1 MKRTIKYISGLLV
14 LVLALGFLGLNGK
27 EAKAASSDAIF
38 TEAKDGITITKDM
51 TAPTPETPGK
61 EDYIFAGYYAE
72 EECVTPVTKSTDST
86 VYAKFVPSTVLSV
99 KAQIKA
105 NTTLESN
112 KTNLR
117 LTSSVDS
124 LKYKTVGFEV
134 YYDGAT
140 KPIVIKSTSVFKRI
154 VASETSGVDYN
165 FGPKIV
171 DTESEY
177 FVTATLVNI
186 AKKNFDKSFYIKPY
200 WQTLDGTTVY
210 GEGKYFT
217 IENGL
222 DENNINVAIR
232 TNETLNGTIK
242 ATVAGT
248 QYDATVA
255 YQDDTYAYL
264 NINVNNKKVTDLDST
279 SVIEAAGGMATYRNL
294 MKKYDGTAD
303 TSWYTLDP
311 EAKAYT
317 IATVPEFYGL
327 AEVGNL
333 AGKEIYLA
341 SDIEV
346 NSETLITADMDANY
360 KKWRSYENGTYT
372 YKDAPTHSWTPIPE
386 FAGEFYGEGH
396 TISGLYASL
405 GETQYV
411 GLFAK
416 TTSTAVVQDFK
427 LVNSYLAN
435 GKAGAIAYLGSI
447 AGTAL
452 GTFSD
457 IYSDAIVVSGGQR
470 VGGFIGY
477 VSSDSST
484 TTKFKMT
491 NCWFDGSVTSTRA
504 DDIRIGGFVGQSQA
518 TAEITNC
525 LNTGS
530 VNTPDANT
538 ADPEVAGLVG
548 CVSTAMTINNCVN
561 VGALNIGAGTTNY
574 GGIVGYNKSKVSGT
588 NNYYVEENGQAGPNI
603 TDAIATSVADSD
615 IKGSAAESL
624 NMDFANT
631 WATVT
636 GHTPVLKTFQTL
648 VVDDTWYDESKDTFV
663 LKDKADLLGFALL
676 SQEKD
681 FAGKT
686 VKLGADVEVFAGNA
700 STWGTTVGTK
710 TWLPIG
716 NATIP
721 FAGTFDGGLHTIR
734 GVYFNTTSEQG
745 GLFSQTASSAIVK
758 NLKLENSYFKSSRG
772 AGADMGS
779 IAGVA
784 AGKISNVY
792 SDASVVSTNESNGRR
807 LGGIVGNAHGGLTL
821 MNVWFDGEVS
831 GAMKNDARI
840 GGIIGSGAQDNV
852 AYYMYN
858 CLNTGSVKAPNATG
872 SALDLGGLVG
882 HVSSKSTITMVNSLN
897 VGEISYNEATGE
909 IDAIIGYAKSAN
921 TTLKNVYATTESCGL
936 NMTYSGSNKVE
947 ESTVLGDLA
956 STKLA
961 GFNFETTWK
970 TVTDATPILNLAAVQ
985 NNDTTWYDATATEY
999 VLYDQADLY
1008 GFAEL
1013 SYVTNFA
1020 GKTVK
1025 LGSDIVVN
1033 TGDAAT
1039 WATAAPEY
1047 EWMPIG
1053 SYANR
1058 FAGTFDGDNHTISG
1072 LYLLTGY
1079 RRQGLFSATAAGSTV
1094 KNLRLTNS
1102 YFKSTVTGGQS
1113 EFGSIVGDAIGT
1125 FSNIYSNAIIVG
1137 SGIQNGGILG
1147 YVTGNSTIDNAW
1159 FDGSITNSRTTDLR
1173 IGGIVGNVAK
1183 DVTADFTNCLNT
1195 GAISGPNA
1203 TGNDVCIGGI
1213 VGWVGTSAT
1222 MTNCLALGPVTAL
1235 NGGNNI
1241 GSVAGHDAGEVI
1253 TVTNV
1258 FGTAASHKWKG
1269 VTKAYRIEN
1278 TNYAT
1283 ILGTTATET
1292 LTGFDFADTW
1302 AVVEGNTP
1310 VLKSFYDIMIDT
1322 SWYDEDEDTFVLY
1335 DKADLY
1341 GFTMLS
1347 KENNFEGKTIK
1358 LGADIVVNAGAPST
1372 WNAYQKMRW
1381 LPIGE
1386 FAGTFDG
1393 ANHTI
1398 SGIFFDGS
1406 QGNAGLF
1413 SKTTKDAVLESFKL
1427 ENSYIKN
1434 ADKAYTGSI
1443 VGYGN
1448 GTIHNVH
1455 SSAEVYS
1462 NNKYVGGLVGGNY
1475 GGDAGFTM
1483 TQCSFGGTVE
1493 SSFGGDIELGGLV
1506 GYLASPNCVI
1516 SNCLNT
1522 GTVKGTNSKS
1532 EDIGGLIGCA
1542 AGDCGAGARIENLLN
1557 IGTVTNTKSSPSY
1570 TDLAIGYKNKAVTG
1584 VVNVYATSA
1593 TKTGKEVKLENIK
1606 GDAARSTL
1614 VGFDF
1619 YNVWKTRVDDT
1630 PVLGAE
1636 TATVDEFVVKGAADL
1651 VYISKLSQTDNFEG
1665 KTIKLAADIDMDGI
1679 SWTPMCADAV
1689 AKRFAGTFDGQ
1700 GYTISNLSVTNTAGY
1715 AGLFASTNSKAVI
1728 KNLIIDTA
1736 TINSTNKYV
1745 GVIAGQGQGTY
1756 SDIRV
1761 TNATV
1766 AAKGRMAGLIGLAE
1780 GSVTMS
1786 NCSFD
1791 GSVTC
1796 SGSDKENRY
1805 VGGLIGYISSGNL
1818 RMSNCLNLGDVY
1830 DSAECGSDR
1839 PGIGGIIG
1847 CISASVKT
1855 IEIHSCVN
1863 AGIVTVRSA
1872 SAVSDY
1878 GPFIGRLNLPTNG
1891 FELYELTKN
1900 YTVPS
1905 TDTSIVEDVQV
1916 VEVATDET
1924 MQLLDWENHWEM
1936 VEGVPQVRFAKADFE
1951 EEKCIEVD
1959 ATALTNLKTLY
1970 SSRNLKQ
1977 GDIHAHAN
1985 NGGASDGT
1993 VSLADWKNQMVE
2005 LDMDFAASLDHRET
2019 DHIRLADWD
2028 KDKFI
2033 YGTELGA
2040 GIHDSATKVNG
2051 QDLGIHYNMMFSKEE
2066 DFVNLLTKTE
2076 FSDDFDYS
2084 ATAISYAPYNGGHI
2098 KEAGFDTT
2106 AELKRF
2112 IQAVQ
2117 AYNGFYV
2124 LAHPMNSPSY
2134 ITADNWKTYLKPY
2147 AVDGMGIE
2155 VMYDALTG
2163 TQCKKG
2169 YELWKAMLNDG
2180 YKVYATAGTDTH
2192 KALETQHPS
2201 GPWEALT
2208 SIYAAKENGENY
2220 WSEAYLR
2227 YLINGNFTAGSVGIQ
2242 MCVGSTQ
2249 MGGTG
2254 TFSGEYLE
2262 VGVGALHKSV
2272 YNAEHKYRV
2281 EIWSNEG
2288 LVYSQQFDATTDES
2302 QMTYLRM
2309 KADADSKY
2317 YRVEIYDT
2325 TTNLRIA
2332 LGNPIWNSA
2341 K

>member
-1 MKRTIKYISGLLV
+1 MRKMMKNLCMLLM
-14 LVLALGFLGLNGK
+14 LVAVCWFVGTGK
-27 EAKAASSDAIF
+27 SQVMAANDAFIVKEY
-38 TEAKDGITITKDM
+38 TEGTPAVTQTYDG
-51 TAPTPETPGK
+51 
-61 EDYIFAGYYAE
+61 DYIFAGYYKEAE
-72 EECVTPVTKSTDST
+72 CKTPVSGKTTDT
-86 VYAKFVPSTVLSV
+86 VYAKYVPSKVLSV
-99 KAQIKA
+99 KAQLKA
-105 NTTLESN
+105 DTTASSAN
-112 KTNLR
+112 TNLR
-117 LTSSVDS
+117 LVSTVDS
-124 LKYKTVGFEV
+124 LNYKAVGFEV
-134 YYDGAT
+134 YYNGAE
-140 KPIVIKSTSVFKRI
+140 KPIVIKSTTVYKRI
-154 VASETSGVDYN
+154 VASAESGVDYN
-165 FGPKIV
+165 YGSKVI

-177 FVTATLVNI
+177 FITATLVNI
-186 AKKNFDKSFYIKPY
+186 NKNNFDNGFYIKPY
-200 WQTLDGTTVY
+200 WKTLDGTTVY
-210 GEGKYFT
+210 GEGKYIT
-217 IENGL
+217 VNNGL
-222 DENNINVAIR
+222 DKNNINLAV
-232 TNETLNGTIK
+232 NVGENFDVSK
-242 ATVAGT
+242 ATVSIPGVTSKDAKVEK
-248 QYDATVA
+248 YDAP
-255 YQDDTYAYL
+255 YAY
-264 NINVNNKKVTDLDST
+264 INVTVENKNTKLPSLSEVVVSDGTISKT
-279 SVIEAAGGMATYRNL
+279 TTYRNL
-294 MKKYDGTAD
+294 VKEYNGTPD
-303 TSWYTLDP
+303 DSWYTVDP
-311 EAKAYT
+311 DATAFT
-317 IATVPEFYGL
+317 IVTAADLYGFATVVNEQAVSFEGKTIYVV
-327 AEVGNL
+327 ADIAVNEGN
-333 AGKEIYLA
+333 ANVWKTA
-341 SDIEV
+341 APQDI
-346 NSETLITADMDANY
+346 
-360 KKWRSYENGTYT
+360 KK
-372 YKDAPTHSWTPIPE
+372 WTPIGKTNR
-386 FAGEFYGEGH
+386 FKGTFDGGMH
-396 TISGLYASL
+396 TISGLYSK
-405 GETQYV
+405 ETTANTGFFGGIESATIKNLQLMNSCFV
-411 GLFAK
+411 S
-416 TTSTAVVQDFK
+416 TSTD
-427 LVNSYLAN
+427 S
-435 GKAGAIAYLGSI
+435 GSI
-447 AGTAL
+447 TGVAPGGTIEN
-452 GTFSD
+452 
-457 IYSDAIVVSGGQR
+457 IYSDAVVVSSNKR
-470 VGGFIGY
+470 VGGLVGQTSK
-477 VSSDSST
+477 VT
-484 TTKFKMT
+484 TIQ
-491 NCWFDGSVTSTRA
+491 NCWFDGSVESTYGST
-504 DDIRIGGFVGQSQA
+504 DVLVG
-518 TAEITNC
+518 
-525 LNTGS
+525 
-530 VNTPDANT
+530 
-538 ADPEVAGLVG
+538 GLVG
-548 CVSTAMTINNCVN
+548 LVQSEGTQCQILNCMNSGTVSATATSDMAPEVGGLLGGKYTNKAASVLTVKNCF
-561 VGALNIGAGTTNY
+561 NIGTVNGPSGVTGDFGAF
-574 GGIVGYNKSKVSGT
+574 VGYNANGTFENVYATTESCSNTKTKPSGT
-588 NNYYVEENGQAGPNI
+588 EMVDAADVLGGKASEALSGLDFENA
-603 TDAIATSVADSD
+603 
-615 IKGSAAESL
+615 
-624 NMDFANT
+624 

-636 GHTPVLKTFQTL
+636 SYTPVLASFKSITI
-648 VVDDTWYDESKDTFV
+648 DDSWYDETKDTYV
-663 LKDKADLLGFALL
+663 LKDKADLLGFAAI
-676 SQEKD
+676 SQENN

-686 VKLGADVEVFAGNA
+686 VKLGANIKVNAGSA
-700 STWGTTVGTK
+700 ADWATTAPMTM
-710 TWLPIG
+710 WMPIG
-716 NATIP
+716 NATVP
-721 FAGTFDGGLHTIR
+721 FAGTFDGGLRTIS
-734 GVYFNTTSEQG
+734 GIYFNTTSEQG
-745 GLFSQTASSAIVK
+745 GLFAQTASSAVVK
-758 NLKLENSYFKSSRG
+758 NVRLENSYFKSSRST
-772 AGADMGS
+772 GADMGS
-779 IAGVA
+779 IAGIA
-784 AGKISNVY
+784 AGKFTNIY
-792 SDASVVSTNESNGRR
+792 SDATVVSTNESNGRR
-807 LGGIVGNAHGGLTL
+807 LGGIIGNAQGGLTL
-821 MNVWFDGEVS
+821 SNVWFDGEVS

-840 GGIIGSGAQDNV
+840 GGLIGSGAQDNV
-852 AYYMYN
+852 AYYIYN
-858 CLNTGSVKAPNATG
+858 CLNTGEVKAPNATG
-872 SALDLGGLVG
+872 TALDLGGLVG
-882 HVSSKSTITMVNSLN
+882 HVSSKSTITVVNSLN
-897 VGEISYNEATGE
+897 VGEISYNTATGE
-909 IDAIIGYAKSAN
+909 VDALIGYAKPAN
-921 TTLKNVYATTESCGL
+921 ATLKNAYATNESCAL
-936 NMTYSGSNKVE
+936 KVTYSGSKKVD

-956 STKLA
+956 STQLA

-970 TVTDATPILNLAAVQ
+970 TVTDSTPILDLAATQ
-985 NNDTTWYDATATEY
+985 NNDTTWFDATATEY
-999 VLYDQADLY
+999 VLYDKEDLY
-1008 GFAEL
+1008 GFAEM

-1025 LGSDIVVN
+1025 LGADIVVN
-1033 TGDAAT
+1033 TGDAST
-1039 WATAAPEY
+1039 WGTTAPEY
-1047 EWMPIG
+1047 AWTPIG

-1125 FSNIYSNAIIVG
+1125 FSNIYSNAIVVG

-1147 YVTGNSTIDNAW
+1147 YVTGNSTIDNVW
-1159 FDGSITNSRTTDLR
+1159 FDGSVTNSRTTDLR
-1173 IGGIVGNVAK
+1173 IGGIVGHVAK

-1241 GSVAGHDAGEVI
+1241 GSIAGHDAGEVI

-1258 FGTAASHKWKG
+1258 YGTAASHKWKG

-1278 TNYAT
+1278 TNYTT
-1283 ILGTTATET
+1283 ILGENATGT
-1292 LTGFDFADTW
+1292 LTGFDFVDTW

-1322 SWYDEDEDTFVLY
+1322 SWYDENEDTFVLY

-1372 WNAYQKMRW
+1372 WNAYQKLRW

-1398 SGIFFDGS
+1398 SGIFFEGVHEK
-1406 QGNAGLF
+1406 AGLF
-1413 SKTTKDAVLESFKL
+1413 SSTTGEATLKNFKL
-1427 ENSYIKN
+1427 DHTSIKN
-1434 ADKAYTGSI
+1434 TDTSGKSFTGS
-1443 VGYGN
+1443 VVAYGN
-1448 GTIHNVH
+1448 GTIHNIH
-1455 SSAEVYS
+1455 SQATVNTTS
-1462 NNKYVGGLVGGNY
+1462 KWIGGLVGGNNN
-1475 GGDAGFTM
+1475 GISGFTM
-1483 TQCSFGGTVE
+1483 TQCSFGGTVT
-1493 SSFGGDIELGGLV
+1493 SSASGDLEMGGLV
-1506 GYLASPNCVI
+1506 GYLRSPNCIV
-1516 SNCLNT
+1516 SNCLST
-1522 GTVKGTNSKS
+1522 GDVIATNSGAK
-1532 EDIGGLIGCA
+1532 DVGGLIGCA
-1542 AGDCGAGARIENLLN
+1542 AGDCGAGAKIENLLN
-1557 IGTVTNTKSSPSY
+1557 VGTVTNANGSSSSY
-1570 TDLAIGYKNKAVTG
+1570 TDATIAYKNSKVTG

-1593 TKTGKEVKLENIK
+1593 TQTGKEVELASIK
-1606 GDAARSTL
+1606 GDAARQTL

-1619 YNVWKTRVDDT
+1619 YNVWKTRVNDT

-1636 TATVDEFVVKGAADL
+1636 TTTADEFVVKGAADL

-1665 KTIKLAADIDMDGI
+1665 KTIKLAADIDLKDI
-1679 SWTPMCADAV
+1679 SWTPMCADSS

-1736 TINSTNKYV
+1736 TISSTNKFV

-1786 NCSFD
+1786 NCSFE
-1791 GSVTC
+1791 GTVTC
-1796 SGSDKENRY
+1796 SGTDKENRY

-1818 RMSNCLNLGDVY
+1818 KMSNCLNLGDVY
-1830 DSAECGSDR
+1830 DSAECTSDK
-1839 PGIGGIIG
+1839 PGVGGIIG

-1863 AGIVTVRSA
+1863 AGTVTVRST
-1872 SAVSDY
+1872 SAVSDF

-1900 YTVPS
+1900 YTVPC
-1905 TDTSIVEDVQV
+1905 TDTSIVEDIQV
-1916 VEVATDET
+1916 VETATDET
-1924 MQLLDWENHWEM
+1924 MPLLDWENHWEM
-1936 VEGVPQVRFAKADFE
+1936 VEGVPQVRFAKADFVE
-1951 EEKCIEVD
+1951 EESIEVD
-1959 ATALTNLKTLY
+1959 ATALTNLTTLY
-1970 SSRNLKQ
+1970 SNRNLKQ

-1993 VSLADWKNQMVE
+1993 ASLAEWKTQMVE

-2084 ATAISYAPYNGGHI
+2084 ATAKSYAPYNGGHI

-2117 AYNGFYV
+2117 ANNGFYV

-2163 TQCKKG
+2163 SQCKKG

-2227 YLINGNFTAGSVGIQ
+2227 YLRGGNFTAGSVGIQ

-2288 LVYSQQFDATTDES
+2288 LVYTQQFDATTDES
-2302 QMTYLRM
+2302 QMTYFRM
-2309 KADADSKY
+2309 KANADSKY

-2332 LGNPIWNSA
+2332 LGNPIWNN